1 MFPPGRQWQ
10 IDAGATSHT
19 QAAGHQCVRWTAAAS
34 YKVTRACCG
43 RTVPP
48 VPRSLLMSR
57 SKFTTWIAR
66 ITNNVASS
74 VALIVAQRGIPV
86 MRFHLPDDVDDP
98 TEPNSTSSHV
108 TSSFPDSRTNMSELS
123 SPSTHSVRFQHHLP
137 RLQQS
142 VRVPHGQITEYGN
155 LADDAL
161 QPPGIHPDFLSC

>member
-1 MFPPGRQWQ
+1 
-10 IDAGATSHT
+10 
-19 QAAGHQCVRWTAAAS
+19 
-34 YKVTRACCG
+34 
-43 RTVPP
+43 
-48 VPRSLLMSR
+48 MSR
-57 SKFTTWIAR
+57 SKFTAWIAR

-86 MRFHLPDDVDDP
+86 MRFHLPDDFDDP
-98 TEPNSTSSHV
+98 TEPNSTSSYV

-123 SPSTHSVRFQHHLP
+123 SPSTHSVRFQHHLS